1 VQTSVI
7 ERSYLDGKSRYGL
20 LPLIRRII
28 SLKKSTFLFTAV
40 LSELKQASDQHPDF
54 HFIHVINFIVQA
66 WRLIGTCI
74 LMSSRR
80 FHGPNPEEETPLL
93 RDETP
98 PRKKETPLPITQ
110 ILVLLLLQ
118 ISEPLMSFSI
128 RPYIN
133 EVRSSVPMTGY
144 L

>member
-1 VQTSVI
+1 
-7 ERSYLDGKSRYGL
+7 
-20 LPLIRRII
+20 
-28 SLKKSTFLFTAV
+28 
-40 LSELKQASDQHPDF
+40 
-54 HFIHVINFIVQA
+54 
-66 WRLIGTCI
+66 
-74 LMSSRR
+74 MSSRR